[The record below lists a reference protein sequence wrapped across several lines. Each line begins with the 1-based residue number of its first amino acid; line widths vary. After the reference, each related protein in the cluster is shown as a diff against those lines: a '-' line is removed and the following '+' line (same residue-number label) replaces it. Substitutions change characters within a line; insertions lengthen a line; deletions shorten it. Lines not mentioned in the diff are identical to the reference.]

1 MKKKYRLMVTWA
13 LVAVL
18 LGMTLTGCSGNSNVA
33 AGDLMK
39 GINKNPVQLPQEMDG
54 ELNQALL
61 DFTWNLFKES
71 GADKGNVMIS
81 APSVYLALGMALNGA
96 DGETREAM
104 LKALSAQNI
113 KLEDLNAGLSA
124 WSNSLMDKKNKTD
137 VRIAN
142 SIWIRN
148 GFEADPAFLQT
159 NGDYYQAGIRSLDFA
174 DPSAPKIINQWVE
187 EKTEGTIDKI
197 IETMDDDLM
206 MYLINAI
213 YFKGDW
219 KEPFKAGKTYERT
232 FAAPAGSV
240 ETSFMRRSGNMDYI
254 QGQGAT
260 GVILPYADERFAF
273 VGILPE
279 EGKSPRDFINTTT
292 AADMLKLISTK
303 KIKNV
308 DLSLPKFASSYENE
322 LRDELNALGMDIAFD
337 PFRADFS
344 LMNKAHNKDLF
355 IGGVKHKTYIKVDEK
370 GTEAAAVT
378 GVEVNTTS
386 MPIDL
391 TQVVFD
397 RPFVYAIIDWQTN
410 SPLFV
415 GIMEDPTIR

>member
-1 MKKKYRLMVTWA
+1 MSRKYQLIVTWA
-13 LVAVL
+13 LVAVM
-18 LGMTLTGCSGNSNVA
+18 LGVTLTGCSGNSKVA

-39 GINKNPVQLPQEMDG
+39 GINKNPVQLPQKMDG

-61 DFTWNLFKES
+61 DFTWNLFRES
-71 GADKGNVMIS
+71 GANTGNVMIS
-81 APSVYLALGMALNGA
+81 APSVYLALGMTLNGA

-113 KLEDLNAGLSA
+113 KPEDFNLGLSA
-124 WSNSLMDKKNKTD
+124 WMTSLMDKENKAD

-142 SIWIRN
+142 SIWIRD

-159 NGDYYQAGIRSLDFA
+159 NGDYYQAGIRSIDFA

-197 IETMDDDLM
+197 IEKIDDDLM

-213 YFKGDW
+213 YFKGEW
-219 KEPFKAGKTYERT
+219 KDQFKAGSTYEST
-232 FAAPAGSV
+232 FSAPAGSV
-240 ETSFMRRSGNMDYI
+240 ETPFMRRSGNMDYI
-254 QGQGAT
+254 QGKGAT
-260 GVILPYADERFAF
+260 GVILPYTDERFAF
-273 VGILPE
+273 VGILPG
-279 EGKSPRDFINTTT
+279 EGQSPRDFINTIT
-292 AADMLKLISTK
+292 AAEMLTLISTK
-303 KIKNV
+303 KTKNI
-308 DLSLPKFASSYENE
+308 DLSLPKFESSYE
-322 LRDELNALGMDIAFD
+322 DELQDELHALGMEIAFD
-337 PFRADFS
+337 PYRADFS
-344 LMNKAHNKDLF
+344 LMNKAHTKDLF
-355 IGGVKHKTYIKVDEK
+355 IGEVKHKTYIKVDEK

-378 GVEVNTTS
+378 GVGVSTTS

-415 GIMEDPTIR
+415 GIMEDPTVK